1 MKTIERT
8 DEPDQTATQVAPF
21 LERVSNVLATPFL
34 VPAAIPV
41 GERLAPVAESALA
54 QAYNRARRRLQA
66 ILARTMGATPMMR
79 RNVYGY
85 VFQEN
90 ACTGWVV
97 IEGPGLYQA
106 VRTYPHVL
114 GRGAM
119 RFHLNGLLVNQSY
132 RITHV
137 SDLGHWHSI
146 KIFVEDGMTDLK
158 VPNLLSYQSKQ

>member
-8 DEPDQTATQVAPF
+8 SEKDKRATEMTPF
-21 LERVSNVLATPFL
+21 LERVSNVLTAPFL

-41 GERLAPVAESALA
+41 GERLAPNSESPIA
-54 QAYNRARRRLQA
+54 QAYNRARRKIQTL
-66 ILARTMGATPMMR
+66 LARTIGATPMMR

-119 RFHLNGLLVNQSY
+119 RFHLNGLLVNQTY

-146 KIFVEDGMTDLK
+146 KIFVEDGVSDLK
-158 VPNLLSYQSKQ
+158 VPNLISYQSKG

>member
-1 MKTIERT
+1 MKIIERSG
-8 DEPDQTATQVAPF
+8 EQEQRETQVAPF
-21 LERVSNVLATPFL
+21 LEKISNVLATAFL
-34 VPAAIPV
+34 LPVSIPV
-41 GERLAPVAESALA
+41 GERLVPASEPPLA
-54 QAYNRARRRLQA
+54 QGYNRARRRIQTL
-66 ILARTMGATPMMR
+66 LAGTIGATPMMR

-119 RFHLNGLLVNQSY
+119 RFHLDGLLVNQTY
-132 RITHV
+132 RITHM
-137 SDLGHWHSI
+137 SDLGQWHSI
-146 KIFVEDGMTDLK
+146 KIFVEDGMSDLK
-158 VPNLLSYQSKQ
+158 VPNLLSFQSKG